1 MSALVRLI
9 ILVPIGYIAALIAGA
24 LIITIALFGGQIEPE
39 TSPIIIG
46 VAIGVTLYGGLTT
59 FLPALLAVVLA
70 EIFSWRS
77 VFYWLA
83 AGGVIGVLAS
93 EITKAYGGFDFTVHL
108 LPIYLAGGFVGG
120 FVYWLIAGR
129 DSGASPA
136 PPEPARD

>member
-1 MSALVRLI
+1 M
-9 ILVPIGYIAALIAGA
+9 ILGM
-24 LIITIALFGGQIEPE
+24 
-39 TSPIIIG
+39 
-46 VAIGVTLYGGLTT
+46 AIGVTLFGGLTT
-59 FLPALLAVVLA
+59 FLPALLAIVLG
-70 EIFSWRS
+70 EVFSWRS
-77 VFYWLA
+77 IFYWLA

-136 PPEPARD
+136 PPAPRRA

>member
-1 MSALVRLI
+1 MSALIRLV
-9 ILVPIGYIAALIAGA
+9 ILVPIAYIAALVAGA
-24 LIITIALFGGQIEPE
+24 LIITIALFGGQIDADTAPLV
-39 TSPIIIG
+39 IG
-46 VAIGVTLYGGLTT
+46 VAIGVTLYGGVTT
-59 FLPALLAVVLA
+59 FLPALLAIVLA

-77 VFYWLA
+77 IFYWLA

-129 DSGASPA
+129 DAGASPA
-136 PPEPARD
+136 PPAPRSA